1 VKKLTLL
8 TDWKLILRKA
18 WSVRL
23 NVVATV
29 FSVAEV
35 VLPVY
40 SDAFPRGTF
49 AILSAVTVMG
59 SLWARVVRQKSIHD
73 A

>member
-1 VKKLTLL
+1 MTLL
-8 TDWKLILRKA
+8 DDWKLILKKA

-23 NVVATV
+23 NVLAGA

-49 AILSAVTVMG
+49 AILSALTVMG
-59 SLWARVVRQKSIHD
+59 SMWARVVRQKSIHD